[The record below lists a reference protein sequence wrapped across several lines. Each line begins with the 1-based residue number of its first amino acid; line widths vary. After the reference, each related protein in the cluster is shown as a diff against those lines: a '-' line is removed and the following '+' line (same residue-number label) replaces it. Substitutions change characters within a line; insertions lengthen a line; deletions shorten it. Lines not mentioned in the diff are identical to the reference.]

1 MTYEE
6 LLSFRDN
13 EKTGIAKG
21 YSLDFLRDFFSKTKL
36 EKVIAN
42 DLVMFQEIEKSLLDK
57 KKPTEGDFVQYDG
70 KIARLSVIHFNGSIQ
85 LSNGIGVYVSD
96 GCSQASGCVW
106 HPNIKIERS
115 RLNIKNLELTPTL
128 KKGRC
133 WTFSEN
139 VSGGGRGVYFE
150 INFKVW
156 NLKQEST
163 KLDI

>member
-1 MTYEE
+1 MTYEK
-6 LLSFRDN
+6 LISFRDN

-21 YSLDFLRDFFSKTKL
+21 YSLEYLQDFYSKEKL

-42 DLVMFQEIEKSLLDK
+42 DLALFEKIEKSLIDI
-57 KKPTEGDFVQYDG
+57 KKPKHGDFVQFDG
-70 KIARLSVIHFNGSIQ
+70 EISRLSVIHADGSIQ

-106 HPNIKIERS
+106 DPDIKIERS
-115 RLNIKNLELTPTL
+115 RLNVKNLELTSVL
-128 KKGRC
+128 KKGSC

-156 NLKQEST
+156 NLRQVGAK
-163 KLDI
+163 

>member
-1 MTYEE
+1 MTYDE
-6 LLSFRDN
+6 LLSLRDN

-21 YSLDFLRDFFSKTKL
+21 YSLDFLRDFYTKEKL

-42 DLVMFQEIEKSLLDK
+42 DLVMFEEIEKSLLDK
-57 KKPTEGDFVQYDG
+57 NKPTEGDFVQYDG
-70 KIARLSVIHFNGSIQ
+70 KIARLSVIHSNGSIQ
-85 LSNGIGVYVSD
+85 LSNTIGVYVSD

-106 HPNIKIERS
+106 DPNINIERS
-115 RLNIKNLELTPTL
+115 RLDLNNLELTSAL

-139 VSGGGRGVYFE
+139 ISGGDRGVYFE

-156 NLKQEST
+156 NLGLGDAK
-163 KLDI
+163 

>member
-1 MTYEE
+1 MTYEK
-6 LLSFRDN
+6 LISFRDN

-21 YSLDFLRDFFSKTKL
+21 YSLEYLQDFYSIEKL
-36 EKVIAN
+36 EKVITN
-42 DLVMFQEIEKSLLDK
+42 DLVMFEKIEKSLIDI
-57 KKPTEGDFVQYDG
+57 KKPKHGDFVQYDG
-70 KIARLSVIHFNGSIQ
+70 KISRLSVIHADGSIQ

-106 HPNIKIERS
+106 DPDIKIERS
-115 RLNIKNLELTPTL
+115 RLNISNLELTSTL

-139 VSGGGRGVYFE
+139 VSGGGRGVWFE

-156 NLKQEST
+156 NLGQVGAK
-163 KLDI
+163 

>member
-1 MTYEE
+1 MTYEK
-6 LLSFRDN
+6 LISFRDN

-21 YSLDFLRDFFSKTKL
+21 YSLEYLQDFYSKEKL

-42 DLVMFQEIEKSLLDK
+42 DLALFEKIEKSLIDI
-57 KKPTEGDFVQYDG
+57 KKPKHGDFVQFDG
-70 KIARLSVIHFNGSIQ
+70 KISRLSVIHADGSIQ

-106 HPNIKIERS
+106 DPDIKIERS
-115 RLNIKNLELTPTL
+115 RLNVKNLELTPTL

-139 VSGGGRGVYFE
+139 VSGGGRGVWFE

-156 NLKQEST
+156 NLGQVGAK
-163 KLDI
+163 

>member
-13 EKTGIAKG
+13 EKSGIAKG
-21 YSLDFLRDFFSKTKL
+21 YSLEYLQDFYSKEKL

-42 DLVMFQEIEKSLLDK
+42 DLALFEKIEKSLIDI
-57 KKPTEGDFVQYDG
+57 KKPKHGDFVQFDG
-70 KIARLSVIHFNGSIQ
+70 EISRLSIIHADESIQ

-96 GCSQASGCVW
+96 GCSLASGCVW
-106 HPNIKIERS
+106 DPDIKIERS
-115 RLNIKNLELTPTL
+115 RLNIKNLELAPTL

-139 VSGGGRGVYFE
+139 VSGGGRGVWFE

-156 NLKQEST
+156 NLK
-163 KLDI
+163 